1 MVPLPASPRQL
12 PKKSENEWSQFQ
24 AVVQPFL
31 AENCYECHGAK
42 SPENNV
48 RLDMLTNSLALAKE
62 RDLLRA
68 ACKKI
73 QRGEMPPKDR
83 PRPEATQETKVIGW
97 FGHYLENDPANHSD
111 PGRVTM
117 RRLNR
122 AEYNNTIRDLLGV
135 DFRPA
140 DIFPADTPGNGF
152 DNNGDALSIAPVMME
167 KYLSAASLALDK
179 VIDAEPIAP
188 PPLHRVDALAAAGN
202 IPANSARRMPL
213 LSQGTGS
220 GGAGPTAPVGRLFA
234 QKGELYDDY
243 VFPRDG
249 TYILRLRAYGVPGM
263 TTRLR
268 PIVSF
273 AVDGKTIAEPTY
285 IPYEFHNTG
294 VTTFEPLKITAGPHR
309 ITLAFLNGTSGEDM
323 AVETSQPA
331 FTDPAGRADW
341 AAPAPIA
348 LAGGMGG
355 DQGPRNRGFR
365 PGPRVPPGPSPSPT
379 GKPMLGVIYFE
390 VEGPSEITP
399 ERMPEYYN
407 RLMFERPSATVTK
420 LQAAQQIIRPF
431 VARAFRRPP
440 REDEAE
446 QFIEFWTKVDAR
458 GHTFDESLALTLQAV
473 LVSPQF
479 LFRIESEAQPDEP
492 GDVHLL
498 SEYELASRLSYFL
511 WSSMPDEELFH
522 LAAERKLRA
531 SLPAQIR
538 RMLHDRRS
546 QALAENFA
554 GQWLQFRRMESV
566 APNPALFPNFDDALR
581 SAMVSETEMF
591 FNSIVQEERSV
602 FDFLDADYSFI
613 NERLARHYGLAGVT
627 GDAFQRVRFR
637 PDDHRGGLLTQ
648 ASILTVTS
656 YPDRTSPVQRGKWVL
671 ETLLDNPPPPPPPNA
686 PSLAEPVPGERVSM
700 RRRLEQHRA
709 DPHCATCH
717 ERMDPIGFGLE
728 NYNPVGAWRAKMPD
742 GENIDASGRMP
753 DGRAFNGPLELK
765 KMLDSQKEKF
775 AMTLTRKL
783 LAYALGRGL
792 TEHDQ
797 NTVETIQ
804 QSLRRNDFKF
814 SVLVNEIVKSDPFQ
828 MRSKPPANQ
837 IVER

>member
-68 ACKKI
+68 ACKTI

-285 IPYEFHNTG
+285 IPFEFHNTG